1 MILKYFDKET
11 QKARERFNQ
20 TFGRQAI
27 CDVKLRQAA
36 IVSVG
41 LLGCS
46 RKRLQSSPKGSVLR
60 AEVCRFM
67 RIRKALEGV
76 FNLVEEH
83 INNERRQHAQTPE
96 TAETIAG

>member
-20 TFGRQAI
+20 TFGRLVV
-27 CDVKLRQAA
+27 CDARLRQAA

-46 RKRLQSSPKGSVLR
+46 QKRLQASLKGSVLR

-76 FNLVEEH
+76 FDLVEEQ
-83 INNERRQHAQTPE
+83 INNDRRKHARTLGA
-96 TAETIAG
+96 AETIAA